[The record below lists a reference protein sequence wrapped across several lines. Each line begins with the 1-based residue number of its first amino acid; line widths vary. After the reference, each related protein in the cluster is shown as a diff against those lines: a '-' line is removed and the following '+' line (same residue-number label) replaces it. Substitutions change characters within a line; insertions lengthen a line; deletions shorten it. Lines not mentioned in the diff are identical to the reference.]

1 MRQTDTGAL
10 IAQLRKEQGLTQK
23 QLAEQLHIS
32 DRTISK
38 WERGAGFPD
47 VSLLEPLADALRC
60 SVVSLLEG
68 RLVEEPAEIDVRSA
82 LAVLI
87 RESRSALRRDW
98 SRRFGILC
106 CLLMAGFV
114 IFGILDRSGA
124 FLQKGRTVLYGWNLA
139 GWRENRR
146 DSRYDFRGANP
157 ATLAA
162 KIRHAVRWAV
172 CHRRSCEKTCRER
185 HAGND
190 HVGRRKD
197 NCRQVSSIIAAPAS
211 VSGAQCGK
219 VGLFACT
226 VTGNLDWF
234 ALSLEDG
241 RIIASDQGWAQL
253 QALRPYEYPV
263 YVN

>member
-47 VSLLEPLADALRC
+47 VSLLEPLADALHC

-87 RESRSALRRDW
+87 RESRSVL
-98 SRRFGILC
+98 RRFGMLC
-106 CLLMAGFV
+106 CLLIAGFV

-124 FLQKGRTVLYGWNLA
+124 FLQKVERSYTVGLWQNGKKIGETAVTISGERSIWGRSYVGRFA
-139 GWRENRR
+139 I
-146 DSRYDFRGANP
+146 D
-157 ATLAA
+157 
-162 KIRHAVRWAV
+162 AV
-172 CHRRSCEKTCRER
+172 EKTCRESM
-185 HAGND
+185 
-190 HVGRRKD
+190 V
-197 NCRQVSSIIAAPAS
+197 
-211 VSGAQCGK
+211 
-219 VGLFACT
+219 
-226 VTGNLDWF
+226 
-234 ALSLEDG
+234 
-241 RIIASDQGWAQL
+241 
-253 QALRPYEYPV
+253 
-263 YVN
+263 

>member
-23 QLAEQLHIS
+23 QLADQLHIS

-38 WERGAGFPD
+38 WEWGAGFPD
-47 VSLLEPLADALRC
+47 VSLLEPLADALGC

-124 FLQKGRTVLYGWNLA
+124 FLQKVERAYTVGIWQD
-139 GWRENRR
+139 GE
-146 DSRYDFRGANP
+146 
-157 ATLAA
+157 
-162 KIRHAVRWAV
+162 KIGETAVTISGEKHLGTELRWAV
-172 CHRRSCEKTCRER
+172 CHRRSGENLSRT

-190 HVGRRKD
+190 PLGEEKQL
-197 NCRQVSSIIAAPAS
+197 RQYHI
-211 VSGAQCGK
+211 C
-219 VGLFACT
+219 
-226 VTGNLDWF
+226 
-234 ALSLEDG
+234 
-241 RIIASDQGWAQL
+241 
-253 QALRPYEYPV
+253 
-263 YVN
+263 

>member
-47 VSLLEPLADALRC
+47 VSLLEPLADALGC

-106 CLLMAGFV
+106 CLLIAGFV
-114 IFGILDRSGA
+114 IFGILDRSGV
-124 FLQKGRTVLYGWNLA
+124 FLQKIERSYMVGIWQNGERVGETSVAISGERTRLPWLRKYDMQYA
-139 GWRENRR
+139 GQFAIE
-146 DSRYDFRGANP
+146 
-157 ATLAA
+157 AA
-162 KIRHAVRWAV
+162 P
-172 CHRRSCEKTCRER
+172 ETCREDTQ
-185 HAGND
+185 A
-190 HVGRRKD
+190 VITWQEKTTAASIWYY
-197 NCRQVSSIIAAPAS
+197 SSLSS
-211 VSGAQCGK
+211 VSEVNAK
-219 VGLFACT
+219 VDYWLYCDR
-226 VTGNLDWF
+226 NLDWF

>member
-47 VSLLEPLADALRC
+47 VSLLEPLADALHR

-106 CLLMAGFV
+106 CLLIAGFV

-124 FLQKGRTVLYGWNLA
+124 FLQKVERSYTVGIW
-139 GWRENRR
+139 
-146 DSRYDFRGANP
+146 
-157 ATLAA
+157 
-162 KIRHAVRWAV
+162 
-172 CHRRSCEKTCRER
+172 
-185 HAGND
+185 
-190 HVGRRKD
+190 
-197 NCRQVSSIIAAPAS
+197 
-211 VSGAQCGK
+211 
-219 VGLFACT
+219 
-226 VTGNLDWF
+226 
-234 ALSLEDG
+234 
-241 RIIASDQGWAQL
+241 
-253 QALRPYEYPV
+253 
-263 YVN
+263 

>member
-47 VSLLEPLADALRC
+47 VSLLEPLADALHC

-87 RESRSALRRDW
+87 RESRYALRRDTLLSADSGLCDLW
-98 SRRFGILC
+98 DFGSQRC
-106 CLLMAGFV
+106 V
-114 IFGILDRSGA
+114 SP
-124 FLQKGRTVLYGWNLA
+124 KGRTVLYGWDLA

-146 DSRYDFRGANP
+146 NSCYDFRG
-157 ATLAA
+157 TKHLGTEL
-162 KIRHAVRWAV
+162 RWAV
-172 CHRRSCEKTCRER
+172 CHRRSGENLSGT

-190 HVGRRKD
+190 PLGEEKQL
-197 NCRQVSSIIAAPAS
+197 RQYHI
-211 VSGAQCGK
+211 C
-219 VGLFACT
+219 
-226 VTGNLDWF
+226 
-234 ALSLEDG
+234 
-241 RIIASDQGWAQL
+241 
-253 QALRPYEYPV
+253 
-263 YVN
+263 

>member
-47 VSLLEPLADALRC
+47 VSLLEPLADVLHC

-82 LAVLI
+82 LAV
-87 RESRSALRRDW
+87 RSAAGLEPPVRDTLLSADSGLCDLWHSGSQRRV
-98 SRRFGILC
+98 S
-106 CLLMAGFV
+106 
-114 IFGILDRSGA
+114 S
-124 FLQKGRTVLYGWNLA
+124 KGRAVLYSWNLA

-146 DSRYDFRGANP
+146 NSRYDFRG
-157 ATLAA
+157 TKHLGTEL
-162 KIRHAVRWAV
+162 RWAV
-172 CHRRSCEKTCRER
+172 CHRRSGENLSGT

-190 HVGRRKD
+190 PLGEEKQL
-197 NCRQVSSIIAAPAS
+197 RQYHI
-211 VSGAQCGK
+211 C
-219 VGLFACT
+219 
-226 VTGNLDWF
+226 
-234 ALSLEDG
+234 
-241 RIIASDQGWAQL
+241 
-253 QALRPYEYPV
+253 
-263 YVN
+263 

>member
-47 VSLLEPLADALRC
+47 VSLLEPLADALHC

-124 FLQKGRTVLYGWNLA
+124 FLTKGRTGLYGWNLA

-146 DSRYDFRGANP
+146 NSRYDFRG
-157 ATLAA
+157 TKHLGTEL
-162 KIRHAVRWAV
+162 RWAV
-172 CHRRSCEKTCRER
+172 CHRRSGENLSGT

-190 HVGRRKD
+190 PLGEEKQL
-197 NCRQVSSIIAAPAS
+197 RQYHI
-211 VSGAQCGK
+211 C
-219 VGLFACT
+219 
-226 VTGNLDWF
+226 
-234 ALSLEDG
+234 
-241 RIIASDQGWAQL
+241 
-253 QALRPYEYPV
+253 
-263 YVN
+263 

>member
-47 VSLLEPLADALRC
+47 VSLLEPLADALHC

-68 RLVEEPAEIDVRSA
+68 RLVEEPAEVDVRSA
-82 LAVLI
+82 LTVLL
-87 RESRSALRRDW
+87 RESRCALRRDW
-98 SRRFGILC
+98 RSLCGILC

-124 FLQKGRTVLYGWNLA
+124 FLQKVERAYTVEIWQDGEKIGEPAVTISGERSIWGR
-139 GWRENRR
+139 
-146 DSRYDFRGANP
+146 SYDGRFAI
-157 ATLAA
+157 AA
-162 KIRHAVRWAV
+162 V
-172 CHRRSCEKTCRER
+172 ETTCRER
-185 HAGND
+185 MQAKIRWEKKSNCANITFAERGVFSAQAGIEYFLYCD
-190 HVGRRKD
+190 RKL
-197 NCRQVSSIIAAPAS
+197 N
-211 VSGAQCGK
+211 
-219 VGLFACT
+219 
-226 VTGNLDWF
+226 WF
-234 ALSLEDG
+234 ALTLEDG

>member
-47 VSLLEPLADALRC
+47 VSLLEPLADALHC

-82 LAVLI
+82 LTVLI

-106 CLLMAGFV
+106 CSGLCDLWN
-114 IFGILDRSGA
+114 FGSQRRVSP
-124 FLQKGRTVLYGWNLA
+124 KGRAVLYSWDLA
-139 GWRENRR
+139 GWRENR
-146 DSRYDFRGANP
+146 
-157 ATLAA
+157 
-162 KIRHAVRWAV
+162 
-172 CHRRSCEKTCRER
+172 
-185 HAGND
+185 
-190 HVGRRKD
+190 
-197 NCRQVSSIIAAPAS
+197 
-211 VSGAQCGK
+211 
-219 VGLFACT
+219 
-226 VTGNLDWF
+226 
-234 ALSLEDG
+234 
-241 RIIASDQGWAQL
+241 
-253 QALRPYEYPV
+253 
-263 YVN
+263 

>member
-23 QLAEQLHIS
+23 QLADQLHIS
-32 DRTISK
+32 DRAISK

-47 VSLLEPLADALRC
+47 VSLLEPLADALHC

-82 LAVLI
+82 LTVLI

-124 FLQKGRTVLYGWNLA
+124 FLQKVERADTVGIWQDGEKIGETAVTISGERSIWGRSYVGRFA
-139 GWRENRR
+139 I
-146 DSRYDFRGANP
+146 D
-157 ATLAA
+157 
-162 KIRHAVRWAV
+162 AV
-172 CHRRSCEKTCRER
+172 EKTCRER
-185 HAGND
+185 MQARST
-190 HVGRRKD
+190 GRRK
-197 NCRQVSSIIAAPAS
+197 ATAPIS
-211 VSGAQCGK
+211 HLLRGNFWRSG
-219 VGLFACT
+219 
-226 VTGNLDWF
+226 GNRTFLV
-234 ALSLEDG
+234 L
-241 RIIASDQGWAQL
+241 
-253 QALRPYEYPV
+253 
-263 YVN
+263 

>member
-23 QLAEQLHIS
+23 QLADQLHIS

-47 VSLLEPLADALRC
+47 VSLLEPLADALHC

-82 LAVLI
+82 LTVLI
-87 RESRSALRRDW
+87 QESRSALRRDW

-124 FLQKGRTVLYGWNLA
+124 FLQKVERAYTVGIWQDGEKIGETAVTISGERSIWGR
-139 GWRENRR
+139 
-146 DSRYDFRGANP
+146 SYDGRFA
-157 ATLAA
+157 
-162 KIRHAVRWAV
+162 IDAV
-172 CHRRSCEKTCRER
+172 EKTCRER
-185 HAGND
+185 MQAMI
-190 HVGRRKD
+190 RWEKKS
-197 NCRQVSSIIAAPAS
+197 NCANITFAEPGFF
-211 VSGAQCGK
+211 GAQAGIEYFLYCDRE
-219 VGLFACT
+219 L
-226 VTGNLDWF
+226 NWF